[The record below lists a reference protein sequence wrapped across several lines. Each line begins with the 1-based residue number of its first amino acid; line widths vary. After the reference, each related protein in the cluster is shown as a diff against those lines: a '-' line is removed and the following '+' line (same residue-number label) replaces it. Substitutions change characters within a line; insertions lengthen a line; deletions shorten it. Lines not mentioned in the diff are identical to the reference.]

1 MSQMNAQN
9 IINQIT
15 DKVSFTSLYVPKER
29 EHIEV
34 LIRLGRIFP
43 KTKAQAK
50 RVYQNSVC
58 LEVLYNYD
66 AETLIEPLFK
76 KHGMEGNYKLT
87 KSKRFCRLVN
97 FEDFKKALR
106 LEYNF

>member
-1 MSQMNAQN
+1 MNAQN

-50 RVYQNSVC
+50 RVYKTWG
-58 LEVLYNYD
+58 LEVLYNSD
-66 AETLIEPLFK
+66 VETLVEPLLK
-76 KHGMEGNYKLT
+76 KHGLEGDYKLT